1 MKALTLDTFI
11 AAAGVNAQSGNR
23 WLGPITSAM
32 QKYGISQ
39 LQDVAMFI
47 AQTGHESAS
56 FAFLVEGFNYSQ
68 GALQSTFGHRLTPQQ
83 ISTLGRQPGEKSVP
97 PARQQ
102 QIANLVYGN
111 RNGNVNPGD
120 GWNYRGRGLIQIT
133 GRANYA
139 SCGRAL
145 SIDLVGNPDLL
156 QQENYAA
163 LSAAWFYVSNG
174 CLKYSGDINR
184 VTRIINGGTNG
195 LDDRQVRYNRAM
207 KALS

>member
-68 GALQSTFGHRLTPQQ
+68 GALQSTFGHRLTTQQ

-139 SCGRAL
+139 SCGKAL
-145 SIDLVGNPDLL
+145 GIDLVGNPDLL
-156 QQENYAA
+156 QLENYAA
-163 LSAAWFYVSNG
+163 LSAAWFFVSNG

>member
-32 QKYGISQ
+32 KKYGISQ

-56 FAFLVEGFNYSQ
+56 FTFLVEGFNYSQ
-68 GALQSTFGHRLTPQQ
+68 GALQSTFGNRLSPQQ
-83 ISTLGRQPGEKSVP
+83 ISALGRQPGEKSVP

-139 SCGRAL
+139 SCGKAL
-145 SIDLVGNPDLL
+145 GIDLVGNPDLL
-156 QQENYAA
+156 QQDNNAA
-163 LSAAWFYVSNG
+163 LSAAWFFVSNG

-195 LDDRQVRYNRAM
+195 LEDRQVRYNRAM